1 MPPFRNA
8 IAGQGKRMAH
18 SDNSKRRQ
26 FNRAVDRMLAELD
39 LSAHTG
45 AGFPVDQI
53 LREFFGSAN
62 NRFRQGGADAL
73 PVSWVVIERFTK
85 YQQDPDWFQLRP
97 ERDHL
102 FDLVD
107 FLVFSASDVA
117 PKSLAEA
124 TMRMAEGVIYNFT
137 PAGEW
142 AKTSSFDAGDG
153 LRLALCGASFV
164 RRGGEVAILAVGGQV
179 CDLEEKTAEL
189 LNMYRDMIDYATPLR
204 PGVPNMD
211 LDRIRAG
218 QSHMEFAVVEGW
230 RRLLEEWCYQLG
242 LRVPERRRTRVG
254 AFLCSEQ
261 GFLCGEP
268 PTGFF
273 ICDCPGIRAT
283 PVQGTD
289 NIWQHVTLTLI
300 DTVRKTAQ
308 VKYLYED
315 HGRTY
320 SIHTDDPEYYAAILR
335 DHPPTS
341 EAAGTVHDAA
351 ADPTEMDIYKRA
363 MEKFDLFSPLMN
375 LVMMSLML
383 PAYFE
388 YRRPVV
394 QQLNVKT
401 ALDAKRQDRS
411 VRKQMDLL
419 PVPLRPL
426 TRRVAATQRMPIT
439 DTLLQELG
447 RKGEDAGDLRTYTPP
462 AFAVSVGGEAGGFWR
477 RLKYP
482 DHFGKDGE
490 GNPVQGWTWVK
501 AHLRWRDRPMPPPAV
516 HIKTPLSA
524 GYFDVSVDSDGT

>member
-211 LDRIRAG
+211 LDR
-218 QSHMEFAVVEGW
+218 
-230 RRLLEEWCYQLG
+230 
-242 LRVPERRRTRVG
+242 
-254 AFLCSEQ
+254 
-261 GFLCGEP
+261 
-268 PTGFF
+268 
-273 ICDCPGIRAT
+273 IRAT

>member
-1 MPPFRNA
+1 
-8 IAGQGKRMAH
+8 MAH

-62 NRFRQGGADAL
+62 DRFRQGGADAL

-97 ERDHL
+97 EKDHL
-102 FDLVD
+102 YDLVD
-107 FLVFSASDVA
+107 FLVFSASDAA

-142 AKTSSFDAGDG
+142 TKTSSFDAGDG
-153 LRLALCGASFV
+153 LRLALCGVSFV

-179 CDLEEKTAEL
+179 CDLDEKTAEL
-189 LNMYRDMIDYATPLR
+189 QNMYRDVIDNATPLR
-204 PGVPNMD
+204 PGVPNMELD
-211 LDRIRAG
+211 LI
-218 QSHMEFAVVEGW
+218 E
-230 RRLLEEWCYQLG
+230 
-242 LRVPERRRTRVG
+242 
-254 AFLCSEQ
+254 
-261 GFLCGEP
+261 
-268 PTGFF
+268 
-273 ICDCPGIRAT
+273 AT
-283 PVQGTD
+283 PVQGTN

-300 DTVRKTAQ
+300 DTIRKTAQ

-320 SIHTDDPEYYAAILR
+320 SIHTDDPEYYRELLK
-335 DHPPTS
+335 DHPHTA
-341 EAAGTVHDAA
+341 EAAGIVNEAA

-363 MEKFDLFSPLMN
+363 MEKFDQFGTFTN

-388 YRRPVV
+388 YRRPMV

-401 ALDAKRQDRS
+401 ALDGKRQDRS

-426 TRRVAATQRMPIT
+426 TRRVAATQKMPIPET
-439 DTLLQELG
+439 ILQELD

-482 DHFGKDGE
+482 DHFGKDSE

-501 AHLRWRDRPMPPPAV
+501 AHLRWRDRPMPPAAV

-524 GYFDVSVDSDGT
+524 DYLDLTADSDAS

>member
-1 MPPFRNA
+1 M
-8 IAGQGKRMAH
+8 
-18 SDNSKRRQ
+18 
-26 FNRAVDRMLAELD
+26 
-39 LSAHTG
+39 T
-45 AGFPVDQI
+45 
-53 LREFFGSAN
+53 
-62 NRFRQGGADAL
+62 
-73 PVSWVVIERFTK
+73 
-85 YQQDPDWFQLRP
+85 
-97 ERDHL
+97 
-102 FDLVD
+102 
-107 FLVFSASDVA
+107 
-117 PKSLAEA
+117 
-124 TMRMAEGVIYNFT
+124 EGVIYNFT

-142 AKTSSFDAGDG
+142 AKTSSFDAGGG
-153 LRLALCGASFV
+153 LRLALCGVSFV

-211 LDRIRAG
+211 LDR
-218 QSHMEFAVVEGW
+218 
-230 RRLLEEWCYQLG
+230 
-242 LRVPERRRTRVG
+242 
-254 AFLCSEQ
+254 
-261 GFLCGEP
+261 
-268 PTGFF
+268 
-273 ICDCPGIRAT
+273 IRAT